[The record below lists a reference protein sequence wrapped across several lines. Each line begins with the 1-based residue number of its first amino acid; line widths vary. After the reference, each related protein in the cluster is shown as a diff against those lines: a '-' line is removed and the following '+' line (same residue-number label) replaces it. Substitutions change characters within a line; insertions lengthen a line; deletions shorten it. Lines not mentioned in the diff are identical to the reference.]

1 MRIKDIRASAHELPT
16 HYPLIDGPRGTR
28 AFAIAEVETEDG
40 LVGYGLAA
48 SFLTTAIPTI
58 LRRDVLPAVQGLD
71 PRDLEV
77 VHHRLKK
84 VLSNRGLMTG
94 VNLQAL
100 SCLDIA
106 LWDLIGKQAGR
117 SVAQLLGGFRTQ
129 APVYWTYGFGIY
141 DIDQLVELAKRL
153 VAEGNRCLKVLVAT
167 AKEGWR
173 GDVERVRRVRA
184 AVDDG
189 VELAIDA
196 NEGFELGQA
205 MALCRA
211 LEDLRLAWFEDP
223 LRNND
228 PRDLAQLRR
237 HTGIPVA
244 AGQMDGHSA
253 RFRQL
258 LEHDAIDVFMPNVLF
273 NGGVSETRRVAYL
286 AQIYNRPLIDAG
298 GGAVYDLHHIA
309 GFANGRY
316 VECHFGVESVDRVLY
331 KDAPIAV
338 NGIIRVPDRP
348 GFGLEFDPDV
358 LKESRLAT
366 SA

>member
-1 MRIKDIRASAHELPT
+1 
-16 HYPLIDGPRGTR
+16 
-28 AFAIAEVETEDG
+28 
-40 LVGYGLAA
+40 
-48 SFLTTAIPTI
+48 
-58 LRRDVLPAVQGLD
+58 
-71 PRDLEV
+71 V

-153 VAEGNRCLKVLVAT
+153 VTEGNRCLKVLVAT

-211 LEDLRLAWFEDP
+211 LEDLGLAWFEDP

-331 KDAPIAV
+331 KDAPTAV

>member
-1 MRIKDIRASAHELPT
+1 M
-16 HYPLIDGPRGTR
+16 
-28 AFAIAEVETEDG
+28 
-40 LVGYGLAA
+40 AA
-48 SFLTTAIPTI
+48 SFLTAAIPTI
-58 LRRDVLPAVQGLD
+58 LRRDILPAVRDLD
-71 PRDLEV
+71 ARDLELI
-77 VHHRLKK
+77 HDRLKK

-117 SVAQLLGGFRTQ
+117 TVAQLLGGFRDH

-141 DIDQLVELAKRL
+141 DADQLVELARRL

-167 AKEGWR
+167 SKEGWR
-173 GDVERVRRVRA
+173 GDVQRVRRVRD
-184 AVDDG
+184 AVGDG
-189 VELAIDA
+189 IELAIDA
-196 NEGFELGQA
+196 NEGFDLSEA
-205 MALCRA
+205 MALTRA
-211 LEDLRLAWFEDP
+211 LEDVDLAWFEDP

-237 HTGIPVA
+237 HTRIPLA
-244 AGQMDGHSA
+244 MGQMDGHSA

-258 LEHDAIDVFMPNVLF
+258 LEQDAIDVLMPNMLF
-273 NGGVSETRRVAYL
+273 NGGATETRRVAYL

-309 GFANGRY
+309 AFRNGRY

-331 KDAPIAV
+331 KEAPAAE
-338 NGIIRVPDRP
+338 NGVMRVPERP
-348 GFGLEFDPDV
+348 GFGLTFDADV
-358 LKESRLAT
+358 LKESQVAT

>member
-1 MRIKDIRASAHELPT
+1 MKIKNIRASAHALPI
-16 HYPLIDGPRGTR
+16 HYPLLEGPRGR
-28 AFAIAEVETEDG
+28 RPFAVVEVETEDG
-40 LVGYGLAA
+40 LIGHGMAA
-48 SFLTTAIPTI
+48 SFLVGAILPI
-58 LRRDVLPAVQGLD
+58 IRDDVLPAVRDLD
-71 PRDLEV
+71 PRDLELI
-77 VHHRLKK
+77 HHRLKK

-117 SVAQLLGGFRTQ
+117 SVAQLLGGFHDH

-141 DIDQLVELAKRL
+141 DGDQLVELARNL

-167 AKEGWR
+167 AEQGWR
-173 GDVERVRRVRA
+173 GDAQRVRRVRE
-184 AVDDG
+184 AVG
-189 VELAIDA
+189 PNVELAIDA
-196 NEGFELGQA
+196 NEGFALDEA

-211 LEDLRLAWFEDP
+211 LEDLDLAWFEDP

-237 HTGIPVA
+237 HTRIPLA

-253 RFRQL
+253 RLRQL
-258 LEHDAIDVFMPNVLF
+258 LEHDAIDIFMPNVLF

-286 AQIYNRPLIDAG
+286 AQVYNRPLIDAG

-309 GFANGRY
+309 AFQNGRY

-331 KDAPIAV
+331 KSAPTAEK
-338 NGIIRVPDRP
+338 GIMLVPDRP
-348 GFGLEFDPDV
+348 GFGLDFDHDV

-366 SA
+366 PA